1 MDMSRPRDAT
11 TDAIERTDMETTGQL
26 FIDGRWRDGDGT
38 AFDSFD
44 PATGDS
50 LWQGRA
56 ANREDVHDAFTAAR
70 RAFDD
75 WSDRGH
81 GEREALLRAYAQTL
95 EQRKDALTPLIARGG
110 EIGKEA
116 CREKGWRE

>member
-1 MDMSRPRDAT
+1 M
-11 TDAIERTDMETTGQL
+11 ERTDMETTGQL

-95 EQRKDALTPLIARGG
+95 AQRKDRSEEHTSELQSLMRISYAVFCL
-110 EIGKEA
+110 K
-116 CREKGWRE
+116 K

>member
-1 MDMSRPRDAT
+1 MDRSRPRDAT
-11 TDAIERTDMETTGQL
+11 TDAMERTDMETTGQL

-56 ANREDVHDAFTAAR
+56 ANREDVHDAITDAR

-75 WSDRGH
+75 WRSEEHTSELPSLMRNT
-81 GEREALLRAYAQTL
+81 YAVFCLKKTH
-95 EQRKDALTPLIARGG
+95 
-110 EIGKEA
+110 
-116 CREKGWRE
+116 

>member
-1 MDMSRPRDAT
+1 M
-11 TDAIERTDMETTGQL
+11 ERTDMDTTGQL
-26 FIDGRWRDGDGT
+26 VIDGRWRDGDGT

-95 EQRKDALTPLIARGG
+95 EQRKDALATPNAREVGTPPW
-110 EIGKEA
+110 EAPTEMMAEHGKVEMSLRA
-116 CREKGWRE
+116 